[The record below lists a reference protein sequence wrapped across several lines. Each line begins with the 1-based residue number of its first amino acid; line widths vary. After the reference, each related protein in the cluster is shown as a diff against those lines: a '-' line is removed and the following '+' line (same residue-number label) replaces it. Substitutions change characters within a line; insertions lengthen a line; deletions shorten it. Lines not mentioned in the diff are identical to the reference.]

1 MKSVSS
7 FVAKKHHLQLL
18 LAFSTLVIV
27 SCSSADESKSDLPI
41 QESAA
46 PMPTTDVVAIDD
58 TQAPTA
64 EVDIVSA
71 GQKYLEIVNPVNCA
85 SRGLLAIEE
94 ANSLGDGTIDPSAL
108 GEIQAGSGLVA
119 TTKQTAFRQL
129 LDYNWPSSVQS
140 EIDILAADW
149 ARQASMYQQLADAY
163 DLGAYN
169 TTLTD
174 FKAQPP
180 GAGNPALIRGLLG
193 VGAAA
198 ETDQC

>member
-1 MKSVSS
+1 MKSVSQ
-7 FVAKKHHLQLL
+7 FVRKRHHIKLL
-18 LAFSTLVIV
+18 LALGTLVIV
-27 SCSSADESKSDLPI
+27 SCSSADDSKSTLQVQD
-41 QESAA
+41 SVA
-46 PMPTTDVVAIDD
+46 PAPATDVVAGENIE
-58 TQAPTA
+58 APAA
-64 EVDIVSA
+64 EVDLASA

-108 GEIQAGSGLVA
+108 GEIQAGFGLVA
-119 TTKQTAFRQL
+119 ITKQTAFRQL